1 MKNISDEE
9 LVGEINRRLDEYNRT
24 LHDLKILTEKLET
37 VNAKLQESEAT
48 KSDFLSNIRNEIN
61 NPLTSIMGLSKHLQ
75 DGTHNKDELKSI
87 TQSIYN
93 EAFDLDFQL
102 SNIFI
107 AAEIEAGESPVG
119 IANVEV
125 ERFFKRIIKSFS
137 HKTEEKGLDVVFLCE
152 GGDSLAMKTDPLKLH
167 AILMNLFSNAVE
179 FSHEG
184 MTIKVKIEPVDEGL
198 AFSIEDQG
206 TGIANEARES
216 IYDRFRQL
224 GTGSRKEHH
233 GHGLG
238 LSIVRSLLNQLGG
251 TINFSGKPGE
261 GCTFSV
267 TVPEFEAESEVDVY
281 SENGNE
287 FIFGTE
293 EEF

>member
-1 MKNISDEE
+1 
-9 LVGEINRRLDEYNRT
+9 
-24 LHDLKILTEKLET
+24 
-37 VNAKLQESEAT
+37 
-48 KSDFLSNIRNEIN
+48 
-61 NPLTSIMGLSKHLQ
+61 
-75 DGTHNKDELKSI
+75 
-87 TQSIYN
+87 
-93 EAFDLDFQL
+93 
-102 SNIFI
+102 
-107 AAEIEAGESPVG
+107 
-119 IANVEV
+119 
-125 ERFFKRIIKSFS
+125 
-137 HKTEEKGLDVVFLCE
+137 
-152 GGDSLAMKTDPLKLH
+152 MKTAPLKLH

-179 FSHEG
+179 FSLEG
-184 MTIKVKIEPVDEGL
+184 KTIKVKVEPVDEGL
-198 AFSIEDQG
+198 VFSIEDQG

-261 GCTFSV
+261 GCTFSI
-267 TVPEFEAESEVDVY
+267 TVPEFEGESEVDVY

-287 FIFGTE
+287 FIFGAE

>member
-1 MKNISDEE
+1 MKNISDKE

-61 NPLTSIMGLSKHLQ
+61 NPLTSIMGLSRHLQ
-75 DGTHNKDELKSI
+75 DGTHNKDELMSI

-125 ERFFKRIIKSFS
+125 ERFFRRIIKAFS
-137 HKTEEKGLDVVFLCE
+137 HKTEEKGLDVEFLCD
-152 GGDSLAMKTDPLKLH
+152 G
-167 AILMNLFSNAVE
+167 
-179 FSHEG
+179 
-184 MTIKVKIEPVDEGL
+184 
-198 AFSIEDQG
+198 
-206 TGIANEARES
+206 
-216 IYDRFRQL
+216 
-224 GTGSRKEHH
+224 
-233 GHGLG
+233 
-238 LSIVRSLLNQLGG
+238 
-251 TINFSGKPGE
+251 
-261 GCTFSV
+261 
-267 TVPEFEAESEVDVY
+267 
-281 SENGNE
+281 
-287 FIFGTE
+287 
-293 EEF
+293 